1 MKVVPSPTTAKIF
14 KGVLLANKKMLE
26 EKARAGTSIVFEEN
40 GKIVRRKV
48 SLTKKKKKAKKK

>member
-1 MKVVPSPTTAKIF
+1 MKAVPSAITAKIV
-14 KGVLLANKKMLE
+14 KGVMLANKKMLE
-26 EKARAGTSIVFEEN
+26 ENARAGTSIVFEEN